1 MDDRKLHGGGSEIR
15 PQRHRLTAL
24 AAVCRGIALK
34 GDQAHGTELSPSWR
48 YLRRCKISVKSAFRI
63 FCFPGCS
70 REVGG

>member
-15 PQRHRLTAL
+15 SAL

-48 YLRRCKISVKSAFRI
+48 SLRRCKISVKSAFRD